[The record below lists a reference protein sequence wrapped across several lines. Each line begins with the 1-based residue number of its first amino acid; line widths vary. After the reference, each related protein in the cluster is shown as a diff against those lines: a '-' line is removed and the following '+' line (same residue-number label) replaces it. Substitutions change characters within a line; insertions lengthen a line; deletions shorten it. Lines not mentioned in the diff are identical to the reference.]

1 MINTFTPIAT
11 IPTTDTGRAQK
22 FYEETLGLQIEREDE
37 QGAFYKCGDGRLFV
51 YRSQY
56 AGTNKATAVTFGTE
70 DVAKFDAAVDSLR
83 KKGVKFMT
91 FEYEGMTWD
100 KDVAVMGDNMKAIWF
115 ADPDGN
121 ILNVACGLM

>member
-11 IPTTDTGRAQK
+11 IPTTDPGRAQK
-22 FYEETLGLQIEREDE
+22 FYEDTLGLQMERENE
-37 QGAFYKCGDGRLFV
+37 AGAFYKSGDGRVFV

-56 AGTNKATAVTFGTE
+56 AGTNKATAITFGTD
-70 DVAKFDAAVDSLR
+70 DVAKFDAAIDSLR

-91 FEYEGMTWD
+91 FEYEGMNWQNG
-100 KDVAVMGDNMKAIWF
+100 VAVMGDNMRAVWF

-121 ILNVACGLM
+121 ILNVATGLM

>member
-11 IPTTDTGRAQK
+11 IPTTDTGRAHK
-22 FYEETLGLQIEREDE
+22 FYEDTLGLQMEREDE
-37 QGAFYKCGDGRLFV
+37 QGIFYRSGDGRLFV

-56 AGTNKATAVTFGTE
+56 AGTNKATAITFGTE
-70 DVAKFDAAVDSLR
+70 DVAQFDAAIDALR

-91 FEYEGMTWD
+91 FEYEGMNWE
-100 KDVAVMGDNMKAIWF
+100 KDVAVMGDNMKAVWF
-115 ADPDGN
+115 SDPDGN